1 MNTYKLT
8 VDNCCSAPSIKA
20 IFDGVPHD
28 RIQRAFDFAK
38 KAFRQVDAT
47 AEETGEIILSYY
59 ADEDWFWPAMN
70 CGEALDILSHICYDA
85 EW

>member
-1 MNTYKLT
+1 MTTYKLT

-20 IFDGVPHD
+20 TFDGVPHD